1 MITVESGVVLNTVE
15 MAQAG
20 HLKRSMRMFGN
31 LMLTLSSITPASSV
45 FVIVPGIVVIS
56 GSGAFLGMV
65 LGACVSLAMALVYA
79 ELGSAF
85 PFAGGEYAIVGRV
98 VGPAAGFITMAV
110 NTVGQTLS
118 PAVFALGISSYLS
131 GLFPHVPVVSTAM
144 ITIALATG
152 ISILT
157 VRLNA
162 VVTGIFLAIEVLALI
177 VLAVLGF
184 LHVDRSLADLIVH
197 PVMLDRGKTSLVS
210 TPFVMIALG
219 SSVALYAYTGFGSAV
234 NLGEETHDAQRQVAR
249 AVLWSLAVTVLIEL
263 VPLTAVLLGAPD
275 LKALLGSANLFGD
288 FITMRGSSA
297 LNTVVSLGVALAI
310 FNAIIAGQL
319 VNARILF
326 STGRDRVWPAAISR
340 ALARTHKRFH
350 SPWVA
355 TLACGLF
362 SELASLVNETVLL
375 VVTGALLTLT
385 YTLMC
390 VAALLGRWQKSTDH
404 AHYRMPSFPLAPIAA
419 LLMMCLVAYASWLDP
434 EIGRPSLLTT
444 LGLIVASA
452 IYYRLVINRRGAWV
466 LCGPTQ

>member
-1 MITVESGVVLNTVE
+1 MPTVEPGAALVNVE
-15 MAQAG
+15 TAQPG
-20 HLKRSMRMFGN
+20 QLKRSMKMFGN
-31 LMLTLSSITPASSV
+31 LMLTLSAITPASSV

-56 GSGAFLGMV
+56 GSGAFLSMV
-65 LGACVSLAMALVYA
+65 LGACVCVTMAFVYA

-85 PFAGGEYAIVGRV
+85 PFAGGEYAFVGRV
-98 VGPAAGFITMAV
+98 VGPAAGLITMGV
-110 NTVGQTLS
+110 NTVGQILS
-118 PAVFALGISSYLS
+118 AAIFALGISNYLS
-131 GLFPHVPVVSTAM
+131 GLFPHVPVVSTAI

-157 VRLNA
+157 VRINA

-184 LHVDRSLADLIVH
+184 LHVDRSLADLILH
-197 PVMLDRGKTSLVS
+197 PVMLDQGKTSLVS

-219 SSVALYAYTGFGSAV
+219 SSVALYAYTGYGGAV
-234 NLGEETHDAQRQVAR
+234 NFGEETDDAQRQVAR

-288 FITMRGSSA
+288 FITMRGSSV

-319 VNARILF
+319 VTARILF
-326 STGRDRVWPAAISR
+326 STGRDRVWPTAISR
-340 ALARTHKRFH
+340 APARTHKRFH

-355 TLACGLF
+355 ALACGLF
-362 SELASLVNETVLL
+362 AALACLVNETVLL
-375 VVTGALLTLT
+375 VMTGAAVTLT

-404 AHYRMPSFPLAPIAA
+404 GHYRMPSFPLAPNRTHSTSA
-419 LLMMCLVAYASWLDP
+419 V
-434 EIGRPSLLTT
+434 IG
-444 LGLIVASA
+444 
-452 IYYRLVINRRGAWV
+452 
-466 LCGPTQ
+466 